1 MALDRDALVDALFRY
16 RDQIVILILI
26 GIAVYGGYSVM
37 DQYNQTVDDIIDEK
51 LKNEA
56 RGGPG
61 DEDPETAKKVV
72 AGLLNK
78 PPLVQ
83 LTRVK
88 NPFGTPEEQLRLRE
102 ELVEA
107 YNQAFDAFRL
117 EKYQEAIQILE
128 EQVIPRDV
136 TETRI
141 TYTVAPSEMIRQA
154 EVALT
159 RLNMDEVVARADA
172 DFRSGQTAL
181 GGNPIKALKMLRQ
194 ALGDYQRVL
203 EVDPEGKKLGE
214 QRLGEMQTRVTQ
226 LTDQVLKLQRDTLR
240 RSISQARQDLQAAQ
254 SSGNPSALVLSIARM
269 RSAWL
274 ELEAIDSDQSIVP
287 PTEREAIDK
296 EFQAAQTTSL
306 DTLPNVVDSV
316 KQQLAS
322 GTLLEQNPQ
331 EIQSSLILL
340 RESLQLSQASPKQ
353 DMAQPVLQVIRDY
366 AEIVVT
372 TMKETQG
379 QLAKA
384 LEDEKYDAFDEN
396 AQKRLIATGQQLA
409 DSGLPPRASLRNR
422 VAEMVAK
429 LKELTLPP
437 LLSDA
442 YEVVAFRASSKRY
455 YRVTVREK
463 GTETAEP
470 FNLELEKK
478 GNKGFILLKVDT
490 DLGSIILSKSP
501 GFRPSQFSIPTE

>member
-1 MALDRDALVDALFRY
+1 M
-16 RDQIVILILI
+16 
-26 GIAVYGGYSVM
+26 
-37 DQYNQTVDDIIDEK
+37 
-51 LKNEA
+51 
-56 RGGPG
+56 
-61 DEDPETAKKVV
+61 
-72 AGLLNK
+72 
-78 PPLVQ
+78 
-83 LTRVK
+83 K